1 MQLSKRVL
9 AVIAGGALSIGSSA
23 PAFASHSYC
32 SYWCAFDRGY
42 DRGYDR
48 GKSSGYSSG
57 YRDGESSGYKS
68 GYSAGDSAGYD
79 RGYGEGYDAGDSAG
93 YDRGYGEGYNAGYE
107 VGFEEGREYE
117 HELLMAEG
125 SAPPLATVPDLS
137 AGMLAPT
144 FDVGTD
150 SVSKGTVSYSNSIGS
165 ADSFSVGALTNIG
178 ATASA
183 SSTPDYNVTSSATFG
198 IGTSTINQVIGTK
211 KDIPSNLV
219 PISGSFSK
227 AYTPDTIDNNVKVK
241 GIGTDSTILANSDT
255 TFSSDIE
262 KIKRIKIGGELVNS
276 GAGSANGSAGGSVG
290 TTTSASANSSQ
301 FVSSFAQAY

>member
-9 AVIAGGALSIGSSA
+9 AVIAGGALSIGSTS
-23 PAFASHSYC
+23 PVFASHN
-32 SYWCAFDRGY
+32 SYWYGY
-42 DRGYDR
+42 NN
-48 GKSSGYSSG
+48 GYSSG
-57 YRDGESSGYKS
+57 YRNGYSDGDRAGYSRGYK
-68 GYSAGDSAGYD
+68 AGDSAGYD
-79 RGYGEGYDAGDSAG
+79 RGYDEGYDEG
-93 YDRGYGEGYNAGYE
+93 YDKGHS

-125 SAPPLATVPDLS
+125 SAPPLAGVPNLS
-137 AGMLAPT
+137 EGMLAPT

-183 SSTPDYNVTSSATFG
+183 TSTPDYNVTSSATFG
-198 IGTSTINQVIGTK
+198 VGSSTINQVIGTK
-211 KDIPSNLV
+211 KDIPSNLA
-219 PISGSFSK
+219 PITGSFSK

-241 GIGTDSTILANSDT
+241 GIGTDSSILANSDT
-255 TFSSDIE
+255 TFTSDIE

-290 TTTSASANSSQ
+290 TTSTASANSSQ

>member
-9 AVIAGGALSIGSSA
+9 AVIAGGALSIGSTS
-23 PAFASHSYC
+23 PVFASHY
-32 SYWCAFDRGY
+32 YNYNNGWNNGYRYGYGRGY
-42 DRGYDR
+42 SDGDRA
-48 GKSSGYSSG
+48 GYS
-57 YRDGESSGYKS
+57 R

-79 RGYGEGYDAGDSAG
+79 RGYDEGYDEG
-93 YDRGYGEGYNAGYE
+93 YDKGHS

-125 SAPPLATVPDLS
+125 SAPPLAGVPDLS

-150 SVSKGTVSYSNSIGS
+150 TVSKGTVSYSNSIGS

-183 SSTPDYNVTSSATFG
+183 TSTPDYNVTSSATFG
-198 IGTSTINQVIGTK
+198 IGSSTINQVIGTK
-211 KDIPSNLV
+211 ADIPSSLV

-227 AYTPDTIDNNVKVK
+227 AYTPDTIDNNVTVK
-241 GIGTDSTILANSDT
+241 GIGTDSSILANSDT
-255 TFSSDIE
+255 TFTSDIE

-290 TTTSASANSSQ
+290 TTSTASANSSQ

>member
-9 AVIAGGALSIGSSA
+9 AVIAGGALSIGSTS
-23 PAFASHSYC
+23 PVFASHN
-32 SYWCAFDRGY
+32 SYWYGY
-42 DRGYDR
+42 NNGHRDGYR
-48 GKSSGYSSG
+48 SGYSDGDRAGYSRG
-57 YRDGESSGYKS
+57 YR
-68 GYSAGDSAGYD
+68 AGDSAGYE
-79 RGYGEGYDAGDSAG
+79 RGYEEGYDE
-93 YDRGYGEGYNAGYE
+93 GYG

-117 HELLMAEG
+117 QELLMAEG
-125 SAPPLATVPDLS
+125 SAPPLAGVPDLS

-150 SVSKGTVSYSNSIGS
+150 TVSKGTVSYSNSIGS

-183 SSTPDYNVTSSATFG
+183 TSTPDYNVTSSATFG
-198 IGTSTINQVIGTK
+198 IGSSTINQVIGTK
-211 KDIPSNLV
+211 KDIPSNLA
-219 PISGSFSK
+219 PITGSFSK

-241 GIGTDSTILANSDT
+241 GIGTDSSILASSNT
-255 TFSSDIE
+255 TFTSDVE
-262 KIKRIKIGGELVNS
+262 KIKKIKINGELVNS

-290 TTTSASANSSQ
+290 TTSTASANSSQ

>member
-1 MQLSKRVL
+1 MQIPKRVL
-9 AVIAGGALSIGSSA
+9 AVIAGGALSLGSTT
-23 PAFASHSYC
+23 PAFAWHISDYS
-32 SYWCAFDRGY
+32 RGY
-42 DRGYDR
+42 NN
-48 GKSSGYSSG
+48 GYSSG
-57 YRDGESSGYKS
+57 YRNGDSA
-68 GYSAGDSAGYD
+68 GYSRGYRAGDSAGYD
-79 RGYGEGYDAGDSAG
+79 RGYDDGYEEGYD
-93 YDRGYGEGYNAGYE
+93 EGYS
-107 VGFEEGREYE
+107 VGFDDGRAYE

-125 SAPPLATVPDLS
+125 SAPSLAGGPDLS

-150 SVSKGTVSYSNSIGS
+150 TVSKGTVSYSNSIGS

-178 ATASA
+178 ANATA

-198 IGTSTINQVIGTK
+198 IGSSTINQVIGTK
-211 KDIPSNLV
+211 KDIPSNLA

-241 GIGTDSTILANSDT
+241 GIGTDSAILANSNS
-255 TFSSDIE
+255 TFTSDIE
-262 KIKRIKIGGELVNS
+262 KIKRVKIGGELVNS

-290 TTTSASANSSQ
+290 TTSTASANSSQ

>member
-1 MQLSKRVL
+1 
-9 AVIAGGALSIGSSA
+9 
-23 PAFASHSYC
+23 
-32 SYWCAFDRGY
+32 
-42 DRGYDR
+42 
-48 GKSSGYSSG
+48 
-57 YRDGESSGYKS
+57 
-68 GYSAGDSAGYD
+68 
-79 RGYGEGYDAGDSAG
+79 
-93 YDRGYGEGYNAGYE
+93 
-107 VGFEEGREYE
+107 
-117 HELLMAEG
+117 MAEG
-125 SAPPLATVPDLS
+125 SAPPLAGVPDLS

-150 SVSKGTVSYSNSIGS
+150 TVSKGTVSYSNSIGS

-183 SSTPDYNVTSSATFG
+183 TSTPDYNVTSSATFG
-198 IGTSTINQVIGTK
+198 IGSSTINQVIGTK

-241 GIGTDSTILANSDT
+241 GIGTDSSILASSNT
-255 TFSSDIE
+255 TFTSDIE
-262 KIKRIKIGGELVNS
+262 KIKKIKINGELVNS

-290 TTTSASANSSQ
+290 TTSTASANSSQ